1 MIYACTRTGKK
12 LLLSQDMKSNISI
25 IRATEEDSLLLA
37 GMGKVT
43 FLEAH
48 GKSAPEDIVTA
59 YVNQN
64 YSETVLTAH
73 LNDPGNLYHL
83 IYYSGAPAGYSKII
97 YNTSNANISAPLVT
111 KLERI
116 YLLKEFY
123 GLDLGREL
131 LDYNIGLSKKN
142 AQSGMWLFVWKENH
156 RAINFYNKA
165 GFKIIGSHDFKLS
178 ETHANPNHVMFLKY

>member
-1 MIYACTRTGKK
+1 
-12 LLLSQDMKSNISI
+12 MKSNISI
-25 IRATEEDSLLLA
+25 IRATAQDSQLLA
-37 GMGKVT
+37 GMGRIT

-48 GKSAPEDIVTA
+48 GSSASADIVTA
-59 YVNQN
+59 YVDQN
-64 YSETVLTAH
+64 YSETVLTAQ

-97 YNTSNANISAPLVT
+97 YNTSNANISAPQVT

-142 AQSGMWLFVWKENH
+142 AQAGMWLFVWKENH
-156 RAINFYNKA
+156 RAINFYKKS
-165 GFKIIGSHDFKLS
+165 GFTIVGSHDFKLS
-178 ETHANPNHVMFLKY
+178 ETHSNPNHVMFLEY